1 MNTAS
6 LSYVISFLKCVN
18 SCAMFQQKFQSLG
31 AKYLY
36 QNAEACKHNIC
47 RLVPSWLVKIVNQFL
62 LNSFTNTM
70 YVLLNNVVSEIIH
83 KCLNPYLLPS
93 ETQ

>member
-31 AKYLY
+31 VKYLY

-47 RLVPSWLVKIVNQFL
+47 RLVKILNQFL